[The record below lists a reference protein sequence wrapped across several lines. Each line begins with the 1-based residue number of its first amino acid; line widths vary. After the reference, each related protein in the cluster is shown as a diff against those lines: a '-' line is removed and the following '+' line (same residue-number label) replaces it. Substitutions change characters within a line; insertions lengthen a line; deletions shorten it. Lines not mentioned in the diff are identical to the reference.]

1 MVVKM
6 SVWKNVVKNFQM
18 LEQYWGCLDKMSK
31 VNFSPAETLCLD
43 LSVKQLASQIL
54 DHLPFCR
61 IIKNDDEQL
70 EEHNSVHKVRLNQQ
84 QPSHV
89 SLDECLK
96 LFTKEERVS
105 VFFHNHTLLA
115 ILQTP

>member
-1 MVVKM
+1 MDAD
-6 SVWKNVVKNFQM
+6 SLCGRF
-18 LEQYWGCLDKMSK
+18 DKY
-31 VNFSPAETLCLD
+31 
-43 LSVKQLASQIL
+43 LSY
-54 DHLPFCR
+54 CR

-105 VFFHNHTLLA
+105 VFFSPPENDLRMRATGLSLTCVTV
-115 ILQTP
+115 LCP

>member
-1 MVVKM
+1 MHGRLGSPVRSKDADY
-6 SVWKNVVKNFQM
+6 SCGRF
-18 LEQYWGCLDKMSK
+18 DKY
-31 VNFSPAETLCLD
+31 
-43 LSVKQLASQIL
+43 
-54 DHLPFCR
+54 LPYCR

-105 VFFHNHTLLA
+105 VFFHHMTVIA
-115 ILQTP
+115 Q

>member
-1 MVVKM
+1 MKDNAKVTFFHFSLFEPYHDTCIYAESRSTCQPVHFYSLIRVFCIF
-6 SVWKNVVKNFQM
+6 SVDSTISRLIYFYKN
-18 LEQYWGCLDKMSK
+18 
-31 VNFSPAETLCLD
+31 
-43 LSVKQLASQIL
+43 
-54 DHLPFCR
+54 CR
-61 IIKNDDEQL
+61 IIVNDDEQL

-105 VFFHNHTLLA
+105 CSFYCMYIRFH
-115 ILQTP
+115 